1 MKLCLALYLLSSY
14 FCSVSM
20 LQCLKCYSESG
31 QCNTTISEE
40 CEPEHICG
48 SLTYSLFEPGLNV
61 NTTVQKL
68 ECIRRNNNDLLN
80 TTATEVLFYSAN
92 VGLLYGSV
100 LLSSCEFDNC
110 NRIVGQFNSTP
121 NGLKCLTCD
130 SYSDEVCNSILSCVG
145 YQDHCLSVIRTH
157 FNINIFPWRNKNI
170 FGCASKTVCDRV
182 TKTSIFGEAQC
193 CIDNLCNRV

>member
-1 MKLCLALYLLSSY
+1 MKLFLALYLLSSY

-48 SLTYSLFEPGLNV
+48 SMTYSLFDPGHNV
-61 NTTVQKL
+61 NNTVQKL
-68 ECIRRNNNDLLN
+68 ECIRRSNDDLLN
-80 TTATEVLFYSAN
+80 TVATDVLFYSAN
-92 VGLLYGSV
+92 VGILYGSM
-100 LLSSCEFDNC
+100 LLFSCEFDNC
-110 NRIVGQFNSTP
+110 NRIVGLYNSTP

-145 YQDHCLSVIRTH
+145 YQDHCLSVIRT
-157 FNINIFPWRNKNI
+157 NISISMWPWGNKNI
-170 FGCASKTVCDRV
+170 FGCASKTVCDRAP
-182 TKTSIFGEAQC
+182 KTSIFGEVHC
-193 CIDNLCNRV
+193 CLDDLCNRV